1 MNGKGVRANKE
12 IPDMADTLLALS
24 HNDLLF
30 MVETLIPERTDK
42 ERLVELIK
50 DDESFVEAMLRSEGV
65 RDNGN

>member
-1 MNGKGVRANKE
+1 MNGKGVRTNKE

-42 ERLVELIK
+42 ERLVGLIK

>member
-1 MNGKGVRANKE
+1 
-12 IPDMADTLLALS
+12 MADTLLASS

-42 ERLVELIK
+42 ERLLELIK

>member
-1 MNGKGVRANKE
+1 MNGKGVRTNKE